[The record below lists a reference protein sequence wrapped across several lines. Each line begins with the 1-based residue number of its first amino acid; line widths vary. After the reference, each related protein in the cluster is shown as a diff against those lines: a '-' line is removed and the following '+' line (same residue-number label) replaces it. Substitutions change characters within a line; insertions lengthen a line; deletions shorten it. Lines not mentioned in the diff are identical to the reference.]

1 MLNTTKLKKKY
12 EKNNP
17 QVSDYMTKLI
27 ETLAKDYGDD
37 IDASWEASLD
47 LCADWYQ
54 IYTDALQDIKANGA
68 VITSPSGV
76 TKTNPAFNVINTA
89 TRIIN
94 DILRTFAATPLAKS
108 KMKAL
113 GKNASPVSDAML
125 LASLTE

>member
-1 MLNTTKLKKKY
+1 MLNTTKLKRKY
-12 EKNNP
+12 NSKTE
-17 QVSDYMTKLI
+17 QVRDYMTNLI
-27 ETLAKDYGDD
+27 DTLAKDYGDD

-47 LCADWYQ
+47 MAADWYQ
-54 IYTDALQDIKANGA
+54 IYVDALEDIKNNGA
-68 VITSPSGV
+68 VVKSPSGV
-76 TKTNPAFNVINTA
+76 SKTNPAFNVINTA
-89 TRIIN
+89 TRILN